1 MSLFQIALKLL
12 EFLKRI
18 RKKSGLFN
26 FSPPNPPHQGRALR
40 DRAVFTDVFSY
51 WWFCSKALS

>member
-26 FSPPNPPHQGRALR
+26 FSPPNPPQQGRALR

-51 WWFCSKALS
+51 WWILF